1 MTTLMPRFTGGPVY
15 ATPGILDTIDPADVG
30 DALTRH
36 FGGDWGDCGEE
47 DRKANDEALEEGS
60 RLFSVYHDRKR
71 NKFWIITEADR
82 ESTTLLLPSE
92 Y

>member
-1 MTTLMPRFTGGPVY
+1 MTLLKPRFTGGSVY
-15 ATPGILDTIDPADVG
+15 ATPGILDTIDPAHVD

-47 DRKANDEALEEGS
+47 DRKANEEALEEGS
-60 RLFSVYHDRKR
+60 RLFSVYHDRTGA
-71 NKFWIITEADR
+71 KFWIITEADR
-82 ESTTLLLPSE
+82 TSTTVLLPDE